1 MSNIEFADLQSI
13 RKLLR
18 LEIEILKQLPGG
30 NSEIYLVETE
40 EKIVVAKKYKGDINR
55 RIESMNR
62 EIKAL
67 NFLRM
72 KNVFLVPELLDYSRD
87 DFIVVMEYIEGVH
100 PEPNSKCMNE
110 IINFLKL
117 LKVIYDEDASFSE
130 AIDGIDTTSDLLN
143 QIQRRL
149 SSLEIQMKRNGLII
163 EAQKSFKE
171 LNALNFT
178 TRISSKTYSV
188 SDLGI
193 HNMIQCGDIF
203 RFLDLEFFGS
213 DSPVKVIG
221 DFLLHPRNTFP
232 NDLKLELLT
241 NLISFYKIP
250 QTSIE
255 EYLPLAA
262 LKWAVIVMRRLV
274 GDKDPSKE
282 NAFCEAENLALNYIS
297 MSRCNGEELLL
308 STVY

>member
-1 MSNIEFADLQSI
+1 MSKTEFTDLQSI
-13 RKLLR
+13 RKLLGP
-18 LEIEILKQLPGG
+18 EIEILKRLPGG
-30 NSEIYLVETE
+30 NSKIYLIETE
-40 EKIVVAKKYKGDINR
+40 ERIVVAKKYKGDINR

-72 KNVFLVPELLDYSRD
+72 KNVLLVPELLDYAQD
-87 DFIVVMEYIEGVH
+87 DFIVIMEYLEGVH
-100 PEPNSKCMNE
+100 PEPNSQSINE

-117 LKVIYDEDASFSE
+117 LKVVYDEDSSFYK
-130 AIDGIDTTSDLLN
+130 AIDGIETTSDLLD

-149 SSLEIQMKRNGLII
+149 SILEIQMKRNRLIV
-163 EAQKSFKE
+163 EAQKSFKQ

-178 TRISSKTYSV
+178 TKISSKTYSV

-193 HNMIQCGDIF
+193 HNMLQNGSII

-232 NDLKLELLT
+232 GDLKLELLADLT
-241 NLISFYKIP
+241 SFYKIP
-250 QTSIE
+250 QSAIE
-255 EYLPLAA
+255 EYLPLSA
-262 LKWAVIVMRRLV
+262 LKWALIVMRRIV
-274 GDKDPSKE
+274 GDKNLSKK
-282 NAFCEAENLALNYIS
+282 NSFIEAETLALNYIA
-297 MSRCNGEELLL
+297 MSRCKGEDLLS